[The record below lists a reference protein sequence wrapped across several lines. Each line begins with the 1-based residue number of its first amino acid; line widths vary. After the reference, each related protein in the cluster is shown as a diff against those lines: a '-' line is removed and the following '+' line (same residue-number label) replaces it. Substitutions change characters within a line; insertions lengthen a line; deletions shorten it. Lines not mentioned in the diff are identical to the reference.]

1 MRSDKSRKRFVFLCV
16 APATILFFIF
26 MILPTLNVFRMSLY
40 ERGAYSPNE
49 TFVGL
54 KNFQHLLKDTQFIRS
69 MQNMIL
75 LVVVVTIITFAFA
88 LVFAAILTREK
99 SRGRISSASFSTS
112 RTSCLWSSSPVSS
125 LPSISRRMVC

>member
-1 MRSDKSRKRFVFLCV
+1 MRSDKSRGRFVFLCV
-16 APATILFFIF
+16 APATILFFLF

-75 LVVVVTIITFAFA
+75 LVVVVTIVT
-88 LVFAAILTREK
+88 LPLRW
-99 SRGRISSASFSTS
+99 
-112 RTSCLWSSSPVSS
+112 CLR
-125 LPSISRRMVC
+125 PS

>member
-1 MRSDKSRKRFVFLCV
+1 MNKDKNRKRFLVLCV

-54 KNFQHLLKDTQFIRS
+54 KNFQQLLHDTQFIRS

-88 LVFAAILTREK
+88 LVFAAILTRDRK
-99 SRGRISSASFSTS
+99 S
-112 RTSCLWSSSPVSS
+112 V
-125 LPSISRRMVC
+125 V

>member
-1 MRSDKSRKRFVFLCV
+1 MKSDKSRKRFVFLCV

-26 MILPTLNVFRMSLY
+26 MVLPTLNVFRMSLY

-88 LVFAAILTREK
+88 LVFACVVMLMYLGSN
-99 SRGRISSASFSTS
+99 SRN
-112 RTSCLWSSSPVSS
+112 VS
-125 LPSISRRMVC
+125 MV

>member
-1 MRSDKSRKRFVFLCV
+1 MSGV
-16 APATILFFIF
+16 PIL
-26 MILPTLNVFRMSLY
+26 
-40 ERGAYSPNE
+40 PNE

-99 SRGRISSASFSTS
+99 Y
-112 RTSCLWSSSPVSS
+112 
-125 LPSISRRMVC
+125 

>member
-1 MRSDKSRKRFVFLCV
+1 M
-16 APATILFFIF
+16 
-26 MILPTLNVFRMSLY
+26 FRMSLY

-54 KNFQHLLKDTQFIRS
+54 RNFQHLLKDTQFIRS

-88 LVFAAILTREK
+88 LDVYKRQAVLFQSPPNLLLLMYSKRK
-99 SRGRISSASFSTS
+99 DSRGAGA
-112 RTSCLWSSSPVSS
+112 
-125 LPSISRRMVC
+125 

>member
-26 MILPTLNVFRMSLY
+26 MILPTPNVFRMSLY

-54 KNFQHLLKDTQFIRS
+54 RNFQHLLKDTQFIRS

-99 SRGRISSASFSTS
+99 IKGQNFFASFSTS
-112 RTSCLWSSSPVSS
+112 RISCLWSSSPVSS
-125 LPSISRRMVC
+125 LPSISRRMAC